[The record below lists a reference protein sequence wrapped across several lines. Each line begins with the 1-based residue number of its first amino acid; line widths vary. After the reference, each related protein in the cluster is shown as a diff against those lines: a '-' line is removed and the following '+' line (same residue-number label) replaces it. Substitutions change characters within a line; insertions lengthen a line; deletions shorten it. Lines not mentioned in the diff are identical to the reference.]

1 MNSVSTSMSLL
12 VMNGFPIT
20 PVENWY
26 TIFLTL
32 DHISVMGECMA

>member
-1 MNSVSTSMSLL
+1 MNSLSTSMAL